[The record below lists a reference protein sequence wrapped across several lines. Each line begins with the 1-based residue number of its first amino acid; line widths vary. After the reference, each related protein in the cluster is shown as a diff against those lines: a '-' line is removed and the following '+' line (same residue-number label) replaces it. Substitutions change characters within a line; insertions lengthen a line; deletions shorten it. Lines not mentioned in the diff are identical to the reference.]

1 MICAA
6 TTPALPAPTVV
17 RPPGAPRQGAAG
29 AGKIGWAEQLDL
41 AHALRLCGRTTEA
54 AAMHLASTLN
64 VKHEALTVSGGGGWT
79 CTSLASPGPS
89 GWVGLALAGV
99 LAALLRRRMG

>member
-1 MICAA
+1 MSNPRLR
-6 TTPALPAPTVV
+6 TSQPREP
-17 RPPGAPRQGAAG
+17 RPYIERNS
-29 AGKIGWAEQLDL
+29 GKIGWAEQLDL

-99 LAALLRRRMG
+99 LAALLRRRMGSRSTH